1 MQLRRPSIL
10 RHPVVALVNGMF
22 AAGGCWLAPLPLVYP
37 MVTTGEWSV
46 SRVPF
51 AVLFAVLGPL
61 TGRVIART
69 TLTNWRNR
77 QASAPPAV

>member
-1 MQLRRPSIL
+1 M
-10 RHPVVALVNGMF
+10 
-22 AAGGCWLAPLPLVYP
+22 
-37 MVTTGEWSV
+37 
-46 SRVPF
+46 SRVLF

>member
-10 RHPVVALVNGMF
+10 RHPVVALVNGML

-46 SRVPF
+46 SRVLF